1 MFSFIFVNYT
11 NELMLLI
18 RKCSPTSKMTVRIA
32 LFFSMFLYF
41 NTAFTQSSH
50 WDVILLKSA
59 EVVRGTIT
67 DSIAGESVTILAG
80 DSLSRTISKSD
91 IHLISSEV
99 KRTMYTNK
107 KNDTNKGGT
116 DSSTYYQGVISGG
129 VGVGLDN
136 PSAVR
141 FSFINGFGASELW
154 SLGAGVGL
162 RMPLERE
169 VAVIPLF
176 LDLRIRFSRNHI
188 APIIVVGMGGCFQPS
203 QEWNNTGS
211 IAIGEAGISIKK
223 SGKSS
228 VMLTLGFESYT
239 VQNPVE
245 SRVTLTSNYVSPIP
259 VISVSPSFES
269 EKIKTLTFNLAVAF

>member
-1 MFSFIFVNYT
+1 MIFIRT
-11 NELMLLI
+11 
-18 RKCSPTSKMTVRIA
+18 CSPTSQMAVRTA
-32 LFFSMFLYF
+32 LFFSMFLCL
-41 NTAFTQSSH
+41 NTAFTQSNH

-80 DSLSRTISKSD
+80 DSLSRTIPKAN

-99 KRTMYTNK
+99 KRTIYTSK
-107 KNDTNKGGT
+107 KNDTQKGRA
-116 DSSTYYQGVISGG
+116 DSSAYYQGVLSGG
-129 VGVGLDN
+129 FGIGLDN

-141 FSFINGFGASELW
+141 LNFINGFGASELW
-154 SLGAGVGL
+154 SLGAGIGL

-188 APIIVVGMGGCFQPS
+188 APIMVVGMGSCFQPS
-203 QEWNNTGS
+203 QEWNNTGP
-211 IAIGEAGISIKK
+211 IAIAEAGVSIKK
-223 SGKSS
+223 TGKSS
-228 VMLTLGFESYT
+228 VMITVGFESYT

-245 SRVTLTSNYVSPIP
+245 SRVTLSSSYGSPIP

-269 EKIKTLTFNLAVAF
+269 ERIQTITLNLAVAF